1 MNDTEILDDVV
12 RILDNGLWTDCKRNR
27 QELISRIKQQRAEE
41 ELTQKIR
48 KEVTYQLRCDNPG
61 ACINPK
67 HLYLKERK

>member
-48 KEVTYQLRCDNPG
+48 KEVTRQ
-61 ACINPK
+61 
-67 HLYLKERK
+67 LKEQK